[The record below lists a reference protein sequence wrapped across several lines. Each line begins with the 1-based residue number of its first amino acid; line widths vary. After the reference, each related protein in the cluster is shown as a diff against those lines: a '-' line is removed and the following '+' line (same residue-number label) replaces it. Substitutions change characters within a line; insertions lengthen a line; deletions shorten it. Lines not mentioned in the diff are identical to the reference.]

1 MQQNL
6 NDLWEFICENL
17 LAILQ
22 TRLDKILDKI
32 LRRIRRDYPRF
43 FMQNFSNVEPFLTVP

>member
-17 LAILQ
+17 LAVLQ
-22 TRLDKILDKI
+22 TWLDKILDKI
-32 LRRIRRDYPRF
+32 LRQIRRDYPRF
-43 FMQNFSNVEPFLTVP
+43 FMQNVSNVEPFLTAP

>member
-17 LAILQ
+17 LAVFQ

-43 FMQNFSNVEPFLTVP
+43 LMQNVSNVEPFLTVP